1 MTDTTVMAHEADE
14 VKAANATGKQPVPG
28 SSARRP
34 VGEAPLQLR
43 GLTYPR
49 EEGLRRTA
57 DQEDR

>member
-34 VGEAPLQLR
+34 VGEAPLQSV
-43 GLTYPR
+43 G
-49 EEGLRRTA
+49 
-57 DQEDR
+57 